1 MSLSDG
7 SLKNNREGHRF
18 KYKVYEVINAKTKVQ
33 YRIAGAGL
41 ELPHEPLRNLNLG
54 EVWISKDNKYERVL

>member
-18 KYKVYEVINAKTKVQ
+18 KYKVYSVVNRDSGME
-33 YRIAGAGL
+33 YRISGVGM

-54 EVWISKDNKYERVL
+54 EVWISKDNKYERIL